1 MSFLIVAIALVA
13 AQGGFI
19 YGFDSGIIATT
30 FGHDSFKLKM
40 YGPSMVNTAYTGAIV
55 SVYNAG
61 QAIGGMTTGYLADR
75 FSRKY
80 TILIASILTI
90 IGSVLQCAAM
100 EVGMMIAGRLI
111 AGIGCGELLSV
122 VPIYL
127 AEVAPPARRGFLV
140 GLQGMMIAIG
150 FGIANWV
157 GFAGAFAS
165 GDGQWRIPLAMQLPI
180 PLVLSVMVFFVP
192 FSPRWLILKDRYE
205 EAKAVLANLHGATD
219 NDDLVGRELIQIRE
233 QILMERQQGNMN
245 WATAI
250 KQMFSRQY
258 VRRTLTA
265 AFIVTM
271 GQLSGSSVIQ
281 NFQNIFY
288 ATVGF
293 TGRTA
298 LLISGAY
305 GMMGIIGQVI
315 YLAVVADRWPRTRTL
330 WSGSL
335 VLSAMIALCMAL
347 SAVYGNKDNDNAAGA
362 RAAIAA
368 IFVYSMCYAVFF
380 NAMIWVV
387 PSELFPFFLRTKG
400 LAFAVATKSVTAI
413 VLSQIT
419 PLAIAS
425 VSWRYY
431 SLFIATNLAAAVFY
445 FFFLPETV
453 SRSGK
458 SLEEIAELFGDDLAT
473 NRLGDL
479 DVDSKNGI
487 GPEAEFHEFS
497 ERRPETRAQDTATR
511 V

>member
-1 MSFLIVAIALVA
+1 MGSLIVAVALVA

-40 YGPSMVNTAYTGAIV
+40 YGPSMVNTSYQGAIV

-61 QAIGGMTTGYLADR
+61 QAIGGMTVGYLADKL
-75 FSRKY
+75 SRKY
-80 TILIASILTI
+80 TILLASILTI
-90 IGSVLQCAAM
+90 IGSILQCAAVQ
-100 EVGMMIAGRLI
+100 VGMMIAGRLV
-111 AGIGCGELLSV
+111 AGIGCGQLLSV

-150 FGIANWV
+150 FGVANWV
-157 GFAGAFAS
+157 GYAGAFAM

-180 PLVLSVMVFFVP
+180 PILLSVMVFYVP
-192 FSPRWLILKDRYE
+192 FSPRWLILRDRYE
-205 EAKAVLANLHGATD
+205 EARTVLADLHGAAD

-233 QILMERQQGNMN
+233 QILLERSQGNMD
-245 WATAI
+245 WMTALRAL
-250 KQMFSRQY
+250 FSRKY

-305 GMMGIIGQVI
+305 GMMGILGQVI
-315 YLAVVADRWPRTRTL
+315 YLFVVADRWPRTRTL

-347 SAVYGNKDNDNAAGA
+347 SAVYGNKNNDNEAGA
-362 RAAIAA
+362 RAAISA
-368 IFVYSMCYAVFF
+368 IFIYSMCYAIFF

-413 VLSQIT
+413 VLSQVT

-425 VSWRYY
+425 VCWRYY

-445 FFFLPETV
+445 FFFLPET
-453 SRSGK
+453 SGK

-473 NRLGDL
+473 NRLGEL
-479 DVDSKNGI
+479 DVDAKNGI
-487 GPEAEFHEFS
+487 GPEAELHEFA
-497 ERRPETRAQDTATR
+497 ERRSQA
-511 V
+511 

>member
-1 MSFLIVAIALVA
+1 MGFLAIAVALVA

-19 YGFDSGIIATT
+19 YGLDSGIIATT
-30 FGHDSFKLKM
+30 FGHDTFKLAM
-40 YGPSMVNTAYTGAIV
+40 YGPSMVNTSYQGAIV

-61 QAIGGMTTGYLADR
+61 QAIGGLTTGYLADR

-80 TILIASILTI
+80 TIFLASLLTI
-90 IGSVLQCAAM
+90 VGAILQCAAVN
-100 EVGMMIAGRLI
+100 VGMMIAGRFI
-111 AGIGCGELLSV
+111 AGTGCGQILSV

-127 AEVAPPARRGFLV
+127 AEVSSPDRRGFLV
-140 GLQGMMIAIG
+140 GLQGMMISIG
-150 FGIANWV
+150 FGVANWI
-157 GFAGAFAS
+157 GYAGAFAS

-180 PLVLSVMVFFVP
+180 PVALCVMIFFVP
-192 FSPRWLILKDRYE
+192 FSPRWLILKDRHE
-205 EAKAVLANLHGATD
+205 DARRVLVSLRRKA
-219 NDDLVGRELIQIRE
+219 DDEIYVDGELVQIRE
-233 QILMERQQGNMN
+233 QIQLEREQGNLN
-245 WATAI
+245 WGTALRH
-250 KQMFSRQY
+250 MFSRKY
-258 VRRTLTA
+258 ARRSLTA

-281 NFQNIFY
+281 NFQGIFY
-288 ATVGF
+288 QAVGF

-315 YLAVVADRWPRTRTL
+315 YLVVVADKWPRTRTL

-335 VLSAMIALCMAL
+335 VLSAMISLLMAL
-347 SAVYGNKDNDNAAGA
+347 SAEYGTSDNENQDGA

-368 IFVYSMCYAVFF
+368 IFIYSMSYAVFF

-400 LAFAVATKSVTAI
+400 LAFAVASKSVVAI

-419 PLAIAS
+419 PLAIAA

-445 FFFLPETV
+445 FFVLPET
-453 SRSGK
+453 SGK
-458 SLEEIAELFGDDLAT
+458 SLEEIAALFGDEVAVPTAQTSKFMSAT
-473 NRLGDL
+473 N
-479 DVDSKNGI
+479 VESYEI
-487 GPEAEFHEFS
+487 
-497 ERRPETRAQDTATR
+497 ERRESRAERETA
-511 V
+511 

>member
-1 MSFLIVAIALVA
+1 MNFLIIVVALVA

-19 YGFDSGIIATT
+19 FGFDSGIIATT

-40 YGPSMVNTAYTGAIV
+40 YGPAMVNTAYTGAIV

-61 QAIGGMTTGYLADR
+61 QAIGGMTAGYLADK

-90 IGSVLQCAAM
+90 IGSVLQCAATG
-100 EVGMMIAGRLI
+100 VGMMIAGRLI
-111 AGIGCGELLSV
+111 AGIGCGEILTV
-122 VPIYL
+122 VPTYL

-150 FGIANWV
+150 FGAANWV
-157 GFAGAFAS
+157 GYAGAFAP
-165 GDGQWRIPLAMQLPI
+165 GDAQWRIPLAMQLPI
-180 PLVLSVMVFFVP
+180 PILLSVMLFFVP
-192 FSPRWLILKDRYE
+192 FSPRWLILRDRYE
-205 EAKAVLANLHGATD
+205 EARSVLASLHGTAD
-219 NDDLVGRELIQIRE
+219 NDDLVDRELIQIRE

-245 WATAI
+245 WFTAI
-250 KQMFSRQY
+250 RQMFSAKY
-258 VRRTLTA
+258 IRRTLTA
-265 AFIVTM
+265 AFIITM

-305 GMMGIIGQVI
+305 GMMGIFGQII
-315 YLAVVADRWPRTRTL
+315 YLVVVADRWPRTRTL

-347 SAVYGNKDNDNAAGA
+347 SAVYGSKSNENAAGA
-362 RAAIAA
+362 RAAIGA
-368 IFVYSMCYAVFF
+368 IFIYSMCYAIFF
-380 NAMIWVV
+380 NAMVWVV

-413 VLSQIT
+413 ILSQIT

-445 FFFLPETV
+445 FFFLPET
-453 SRSGK
+453 SGK

-473 NRLGDL
+473 NRLGEL
-479 DVDSKNGI
+479 DVDAKNGI
-487 GPEAEFHEFS
+487 GPGTEFHEFS
-497 ERRPETRAQDTATR
+497 ERQPETQNQDNTQR

>member
-1 MSFLIVAIALVA
+1 
-13 AQGGFI
+13 
-19 YGFDSGIIATT
+19 
-30 FGHDSFKLKM
+30 M
-40 YGPSMVNTAYTGAIV
+40 YGPSMVNTSYQGAIV

-61 QAIGGMTTGYLADR
+61 QAIGGMTVGYLADKL
-75 FSRKY
+75 SRKY
-80 TILIASILTI
+80 TILLASILT
-90 IGSVLQCAAM
+90 VQ
-100 EVGMMIAGRLI
+100 VGMMIAGRLV
-111 AGIGCGELLSV
+111 AGVGCGQLLSV

-140 GLQGMMIAIG
+140 GLQ
-150 FGIANWV
+150 
-157 GFAGAFAS
+157 
-165 GDGQWRIPLAMQLPI
+165 
-180 PLVLSVMVFFVP
+180 
-192 FSPRWLILKDRYE
+192 
-205 EAKAVLANLHGATD
+205 D

-233 QILMERQQGNMN
+233 QILLERSQGNMD
-245 WATAI
+245 WMTALRAL
-250 KQMFSRQY
+250 FSRKY

-305 GMMGIIGQVI
+305 GMMGILGQVI
-315 YLAVVADRWPRTRTL
+315 YLFVVADRWPRTRTL

-362 RAAIAA
+362 RAAIGA
-368 IFVYSMCYAVFF
+368 IFLYSMCYAIFF

-400 LAFAVATKSVTAI
+400 LAFAVAAKSVTAI
-413 VLSQIT
+413 VLSQVT

-445 FFFLPETV
+445 FFFLPET
-453 SRSGK
+453 SGK

-473 NRLGDL
+473 NRLGEL
-479 DVDSKNGI
+479 DVDAKNGI
-487 GPEAEFHEFS
+487 GPEAELHEFA
-497 ERRPETRAQDTATR
+497 ERRSQA
-511 V
+511 

>member
-1 MSFLIVAIALVA
+1 MGSLIVAVALVA

-40 YGPSMVNTAYTGAIV
+40 YGPSMVNTSYQGNIIHTTRYHPIWH
-55 SVYNAG
+55 
-61 QAIGGMTTGYLADR
+61 GGTADSCLHR
-75 FSRKY
+75 RHR
-80 TILIASILTI
+80 IAFLMFLPAI
-90 IGSVLQCAAM
+90 IGSILQCAAVQ
-100 EVGMMIAGRLI
+100 VGMMIAGRLV
-111 AGIGCGELLSV
+111 AGIGCGQLLSV

-150 FGIANWV
+150 FGVANWV
-157 GFAGAFAS
+157 GYAGAFAM

-180 PLVLSVMVFFVP
+180 PILLSVMVFYVP
-192 FSPRWLILKDRYE
+192 FSPRWLILRDRYE
-205 EAKAVLANLHGATD
+205 EARTVLADLHGAAD

-233 QILMERQQGNMN
+233 QILLERSQGNMD
-245 WATAI
+245 WMTALRAL
-250 KQMFSRQY
+250 FSRKY

-305 GMMGIIGQVI
+305 GMMGILGQVI
-315 YLAVVADRWPRTRTL
+315 YLFVVADRWPRTRTL

-347 SAVYGNKDNDNAAGA
+347 SAVYGNKNNDNEAGA
-362 RAAIAA
+362 RAAISA
-368 IFVYSMCYAVFF
+368 IFIYSMCYAIFF

-400 LAFAVATKSVTAI
+400 LAFAVATK
-413 VLSQIT
+413 
-419 PLAIAS
+419 
-425 VSWRYY
+425 YY

-445 FFFLPETV
+445 FFFLPET
-453 SRSGK
+453 SGK

-473 NRLGDL
+473 NRLGEL
-479 DVDSKNGI
+479 DVDAKNGI
-487 GPEAEFHEFS
+487 GPEAELHEFA
-497 ERRPETRAQDTATR
+497 ERRSQA
-511 V
+511 

>member
-1 MSFLIVAIALVA
+1 MNFLIVAIALVA

-61 QAIGGMTTGYLADR
+61 QAIGGMTTGYLADK

-100 EVGMMIAGRLI
+100 E
-111 AGIGCGELLSV
+111 
-122 VPIYL
+122 
-127 AEVAPPARRGFLV
+127 
-140 GLQGMMIAIG
+140 GMMIAIG
-150 FGIANWV
+150 FGVANWV

-205 EAKAVLANLHGATD
+205 EAKTVLASLHGATD

-250 KQMFSRQY
+250 KKMFSRQY

-305 GMMGIIGQVI
+305 GMMGIIGQVN
-315 YLAVVADRWPRTRTL
+315 YLVVVADRWPRTRTL

-347 SAVYGNKDNDNAAGA
+347 SAVYGNKDNENAAGA

-368 IFVYSMCYAVFF
+368 IFVYSMCYAIFF

-445 FFFLPETV
+445 FFFLPET
-453 SRSGK
+453 SGK
-458 SLEEIAELFGDDLAT
+458 SLEEIAELFGGDLAT

-479 DVDSKNGI
+479 DVDAKNGI

>member
-1 MSFLIVAIALVA
+1 MNFLIVAIALVA

-150 FGIANWV
+150 FGVANWV

-205 EAKAVLANLHGATD
+205 EAKTVLANLHGATD

-315 YLAVVADRWPRTRTL
+315 YLVVVADRWPRTRTL

-368 IFVYSMCYAVFF
+368 IFVYSMCYAIFF

-431 SLFIATNLAAAVFY
+431 SLFIATNVAAAVFY
-445 FFFLPETV
+445 FFFLPET
-453 SRSGK
+453 SGK

-479 DVDSKNGI
+479 DVDAKNGI
-487 GPEAEFHEFS
+487 GPEAELHEFS
-497 ERRPETRAQDTATR
+497 ERQPETRAQDTATR